1 MNWTE
6 KYRPA
11 DFDQVAGNREFME
24 EIESFIISGNI
35 PHLLFAGEPGTGKTT
50 LAQIVAGKVCGGDMA
65 NFIEINAS
73 DDRGIEIIRKT
84 VINAIRNLSINNG
97 QRVIFLDEADGLTK
111 DAQQILRR
119 PMEKSGNA
127 LFIIACND
135 IRQIAPA
142 IQSRCAIFEFLPIT
156 KQDVIGRL
164 HQICETEH
172 ISFNDAVLYGIAEK
186 AGGDVRAAVNELQK
200 QAAKASRTDQVE
212 QLVSQYLKNDGT
224 KVT

>member
-11 DFDQVAGNREFME
+11 DFDQVAGNRDFME
-24 EIESFIISGNI
+24 EIESFILSDNI

-50 LAQIVAGKVCGGDMA
+50 LAQIIAGKVCGESPD

-73 DDRGIEIIRKT
+73 DDRGIDIIRKT
-84 VINAIRNLSINNG
+84 VLNAIRNLSVNGG

-119 PMEKSGNA
+119 PMEKAGKT

-135 IRQIAPA
+135 IKQIAPA
-142 IQSRCAIFEFLPIT
+142 IQSRCAVFQFQPIT
-156 KQDVIGRL
+156 KQDVIERL
-164 HQICETEH
+164 RQICKAEG
-172 ISFNDAVLYGIAEK
+172 INLNDAALYGVAER

-200 QAAKASRTDQVE
+200 QAAKASRSDQVE
-212 QLVSQYLKNDGT
+212 ALVNQYLKTNSAG
-224 KVT
+224 KV